1 MPQILF
7 QADWLGVAIAE
18 LSFEKPKLNI
28 YIFNRATLS
37 SFAMMELA
45 TKEDLIKRN
54 RYFYLLAQDPGLPKN
69 KKFEVF
75 SWKKSS

>member
-54 RYFYLLAQDPGLPKN
+54 R
-69 KKFEVF
+69 
-75 SWKKSS
+75 